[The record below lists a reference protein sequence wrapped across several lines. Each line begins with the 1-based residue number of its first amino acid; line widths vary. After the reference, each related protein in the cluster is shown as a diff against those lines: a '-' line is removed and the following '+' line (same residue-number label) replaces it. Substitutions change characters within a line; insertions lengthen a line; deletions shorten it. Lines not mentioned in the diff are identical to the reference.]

1 MDINTVLLATDFSEI
16 SRTAFEAA
24 IDLAQ
29 KFGAKIVVTHVED
42 DHYLSMV
49 SDHVAVG
56 LSTEHIWKV
65 QYEYSK
71 THLDEFVEANMSGMV
86 EVESEVRRG
95 TPHDEIVRSAKEH
108 HADLIVMATHGRGF
122 ISHAI
127 MGSTTERVIRSA
139 PCPVLAIN
147 VAEG

>member
-1 MDINTVLLATDFSEI
+1 MDINTVLLATDLSEL
-16 SRTAFEAA
+16 SRAAFEPA

-29 KFGAKIVVTHVED
+29 KFGAKIVVTYVED

-56 LSTEHIWKV
+56 LSAEHIWNV
-65 QYEYSK
+65 QHEFAK
-71 THLDEFVEANMSGMV
+71 ARLDEFVETNLSGMV
-86 EVESEVRRG
+86 ETEIEVRRG
-95 TPHDEIVRSAKEH
+95 TPHDEIVRSAGEH
-108 HADLIVMATHGRGF
+108 HADVIVMATHGRGF

-127 MGSTTERVIRSA
+127 VGSTTERVIRSA

-147 VAEG
+147 GSVA

>member
-16 SRTAFEAA
+16 SRAAFDAA

-42 DHYLSMV
+42 DHYLNMV

-56 LSTEHIWKV
+56 LSAEHIWKV
-65 QYEYSK
+65 QYEHSK
-71 THLDEFVEANMSGMV
+71 NRLDEFVEANMSGMV
-86 EVESEVRRG
+86 EAESEVRRG